1 MRATAAALFAV
12 NGVLWGAILAAI
24 LEGRPLW
31 AAWVCVA
38 VASLAVFMAADVA
51 SD

>member
-1 MRATAAALFAV
+1 MRYTAGALFAA

-38 VASLAVFMAADVA
+38 AASTLAFALVAAAD
-51 SD
+51 

>member
-1 MRATAAALFAV
+1 MRAVAAAMFAV
-12 NGVLWGAILAAI
+12 NGVLWGAILAVI

-38 VASLAVFMAADVA
+38 AASALAFALVAS